1 MAEAALYILAGLTLY
16 AGGHHL
22 YTGMVRT
29 SAYPHWQLGG
39 LYLLL
44 AGFALTSGMTFQSP
58 TLETLLPTGKLDISF
73 GLILWTA
80 MVWHVAFRTGYK
92 PLIMLD
98 LITAAWAILLVRNLM
113 APNSLLYADVTPVER
128 TLLSRETLA
137 FYYTSVSPW
146 WSAVEL
152 AMLGSLVFCFYACYR
167 QYRRGQQT
175 LALVTATGLGLLGL
189 VTLHDHLVTTQVI
202 RAEYL
207 APYGFLLFLLP
218 ASLFPLLIRWR
229 QQRAQKKTP
238 PIYNLPY
245 MPDQASFHTD
255 VSQLGAPLKFGT
267 ERKHRRPAVAES
279 AAAAFAVNVAS
290 SDINKRGAGAA
301 RPAPGPTTAVPA
313 EPDEPA
319 APAINTLLLHT
330 VTDNLIDIAVFATM
344 ALNRFKRG
352 DADPQTLEALCKKI
366 RTQAIKTRR
375 LTHQLVPPD
384 DKTGPDGDTS
394 GDA

>member
-22 YTGMVRT
+22 YTGTVRT

-44 AGFALTSGMTFQSP
+44 AGFALTNGLTYQST

-73 GLILWTA
+73 GLMLWTA

-92 PLIMLD
+92 PLILLD
-98 LITAAWAILLVRNLM
+98 LITAVWAIFLVRNLM
-113 APNSLLYADVTPVER
+113 APNSLLYADVTPVEQTR
-128 TLLSRETLA
+128 MSGETLG
-137 FYYTSVSPW
+137 FFYTSLSPW
-146 WSAVEL
+146 WTAVEV
-152 AMLGSLVFCFYACYR
+152 AMLGSLLFCFYACYR
-167 QYRRGQQT
+167 QYRRGQESI
-175 LALVTATGLGLLGL
+175 ALVTATGLGLLGL
-189 VTLHDHLVTTQVI
+189 VTLHDHLVTTQVV
-202 RAEYL
+202 RADYL

-218 ASLFPLLIRWR
+218 ASLFPLISRWR
-229 QQRAQKKTP
+229 ERRALKTTA

-255 VSQLGAPLKFGT
+255 VSKLGTPLQFGSN
-267 ERKHRRPAVAES
+267 RKHRRPAGVEPSARPFAVKLPRRDTDRHPAGAAQPATKPTAES
-279 AAAAFAVNVAS
+279 AAPDA
-290 SDINKRGAGAA
+290 
-301 RPAPGPTTAVPA
+301 TT
-313 EPDEPA
+313 
-319 APAINTLLLHT
+319 APAIDTALLNT
-330 VTDNLIDIAVFATM
+330 VTDNLVDIAVFATM

-375 LTHQLVPPD
+375 LTHQLLPPD
-384 DKTGPDGDTS
+384 DGSDPDSDTTGDT
-394 GDA
+394 

>member
-1 MAEAALYILAGLTLY
+1 MAEAALYILTGLTLY

-22 YTGMVRT
+22 YTGTVRT

-44 AGFALTSGMTFQSP
+44 AGFALTSAMTFHSP

-80 MVWHVAFRTGYK
+80 LVWHVAFRTGYK

-98 LITAAWAILLVRNLM
+98 LITAAWAIFLVRNLM

-128 TLLSRETLA
+128 TLMSRETLA

-152 AMLGSLVFCFYACYR
+152 AMLGSLLFCFYACYR

-175 LALVTATGLGLLGL
+175 VALVTATGLGLLGL
-189 VTLHDHLVTTQVI
+189 VTLHDHFVTIQVI

-218 ASLFPLLIRWR
+218 ASLFPLLTRWR
-229 QQRAQKKTP
+229 QQGVRKKAP

-255 VSQLGAPLKFGT
+255 VSQLGAPLKFGG
-267 ERKHRRPAVAES
+267 ERKQWRPAGAES
-279 AAAAFAVNVAS
+279 SAAPFAVKVESRN
-290 SDINKRGAGAA
+290 ITHPRAGAA
-301 RPAPGPTTAVPA
+301 RPAPKPATAATA
-313 EPDEPA
+313 EPDATA
-319 APAINTLLLHT
+319 APAINTQLLHT

-384 DKTGPDGDTS
+384 GETGPDGDTT
-394 GDA
+394 GGA

>member
-1 MAEAALYILAGLTLY
+1 MAEAALYILTGLTLY

-22 YTGMVRT
+22 YLGTGRT

-44 AGFALTSGMTFQSP
+44 AGFALTNGLTYQSS

-73 GLILWTA
+73 GLMLWTA

-92 PLIMLD
+92 PLILLD
-98 LITAAWAILLVRNLM
+98 LITAGWAIFLVRNLM
-113 APNSLLYADVTPVER
+113 APNSLLYADVTPVKQ
-128 TLLSRETLA
+128 TLLSGETLG
-137 FYYTSVSPW
+137 FFYTSVSPW

-152 AMLGSLVFCFYACYR
+152 AMLGSLLFCFYACYR
-167 QYRRGQQT
+167 QYRHGQRT
-175 LALVTATGLGLLGL
+175 VALVTATGLGLLGL
-189 VTLHDHLVTTQVI
+189 VALHDHLVTTQVI

-218 ASLFPLLIRWR
+218 ASLLPLLTRWR
-229 QQRAQKKTP
+229 QRRARKKTP

-255 VSQLGAPLKFGT
+255 VSQLRAPLQFGAG
-267 ERKHRRPAVAES
+267 RQRPAGAEVS
-279 AAAAFAVNVAS
+279 AAPFTVKLACRDVPPPS
-290 SDINKRGAGAA
+290 AGAA
-301 RPAPGPTTAVPA
+301 QPAPKPTSATA
-313 EPDEPA
+313 EPEVTA
-319 APAINTLLLHT
+319 APAIDNLVLNT

-375 LTHQLVPPD
+375 LTHQLAPPD
-384 DKTGPDGDTS
+384 GETGANSATTD
-394 GDA
+394 DA